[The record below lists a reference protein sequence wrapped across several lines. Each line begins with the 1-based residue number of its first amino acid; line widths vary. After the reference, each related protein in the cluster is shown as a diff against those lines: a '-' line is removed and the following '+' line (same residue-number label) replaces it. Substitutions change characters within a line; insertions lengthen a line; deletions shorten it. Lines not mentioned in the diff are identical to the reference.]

1 MEYREF
7 LEQKGQIGTA
17 ATITVEEGEE
27 DEEKIRA
34 K

>member
-1 MEYREF
+1 VNRMEYREF

-27 DEEKIRA
+27 DE
-34 K
+34 

>member
-27 DEEKIRA
+27 DE
-34 K
+34 